1 MQTQMTLPA
10 GLADWNLEQASALIH
25 QAHFASQMKPDSEVS
40 ADDWKDYVED
50 LRHSAGMHIANAN
63 AVRAA
68 GRIQIGPLDI

>member
-1 MQTQMTLPA
+1 MNLPD
-10 GLADWNLEQASALIH
+10 GLADWNLEQASELIH
-25 QAHFASQMKPDSEVS
+25 QARFVSRMKPDSEVS
-40 ADDWKDYVED
+40 ADDWKEYAED